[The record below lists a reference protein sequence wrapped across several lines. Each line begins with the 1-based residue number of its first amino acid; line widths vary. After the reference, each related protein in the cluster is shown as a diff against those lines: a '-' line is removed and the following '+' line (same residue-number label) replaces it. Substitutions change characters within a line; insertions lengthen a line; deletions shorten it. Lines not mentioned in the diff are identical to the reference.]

1 MNKAVITVFSL
12 IILVF
17 PAAIWMKQTGDIAFY
32 FSDMAPTGQLL
43 YVLSKLSGL
52 CALALLMWQVML
64 SLLDK
69 CGMLTISW
77 KGKAHRLAG
86 ILIITLALSHLL
98 LFFFGVSLRQ
108 GYPAWGMFLP
118 DFKDYYHTHLTFG
131 LIALWGLVGVVIA
144 GIYRLK
150 KKYKNLQLLH
160 KGYVPVAILVYIH
173 ALSVGTEAQSMY
185 GTIYYVFVALLSLGL
200 LFLWALKSMRNAAP
214 NKVTDT

>member
-1 MNKAVITVFSL
+1 MNKAAITVFSL
-12 IILVF
+12 MTLASPVV
-17 PAAIWMKQTGDIAFY
+17 IWMKQTGDIAFY

-69 CGMLTISW
+69 CEMLTISW

-98 LFFFGVSLRQ
+98 LFFSGVSLRQ
-108 GYPAWGMFLP
+108 GYPAWRMFLP